1 MSDVKDLNE
10 AAERAHQAEPQ
21 ERSEPWAGYEAGMP
35 PPPTVPVPATDAST
49 PPRRSGW
56 IAALVALFAAML
68 LVGTLIG
75 MNVGTDGS
83 SSTGASGISTGAAST
98 GAAGSVVD
106 INTSAQLLGA
116 DGLRP
121 LGAGTGMILT
131 ADGQILTN
139 NHVVQGASSIH
150 ISITGQGAE
159 TATVVG
165 VDPTHDVA
173 LLKLD
178 NVSGLPTV
186 TTGDSSA
193 VQVGD
198 HVTVVGNAFGES
210 GPPTVSTGSVTAVHR
225 SITAHDPAGGSSEQL
240 SDVIEIN
247 ASVHPGDS
255 GGALLNADGQVV
267 GIITAGPSNSANAN
281 VGFAIPIN
289 AALEI
294 VDQIRAG
301 HETSDILLGE
311 RGFIGV
317 AVRPLDAATAAQLGL
332 SDTAGVL
339 VTGVEPGS
347 PAAQAGISAPAV
359 IRAVDGRSVNSLDE
373 LGSAIHAK
381 TPGQLLEVTWVDQQG
396 AEHTA
401 VTTLTSGPA
410 V

>member
-1 MSDVKDLNE
+1 MNNANDLSE
-10 AAERAHQAEPQ
+10 QTDRVAPAVPRDG
-21 ERSEPWAGYEAGMP
+21 SEPWGGHDAGMP
-35 PPPTVPVPATDAST
+35 PPPTMPVPAQQALSR
-49 PPRRSGW
+49 PPRRAGW
-56 IAALVALFAAML
+56 IAGLVALLAAML

-75 MNVGTDGS
+75 LNVGTDGS
-83 SSTGASGISTGAAST
+83 SSTGASAGIKGGTSTGT
-98 GAAGSVVD
+98 TGSVVD

-139 NHVVQGASSIH
+139 NHVVQGASSIRV
-150 ISITGQGAE
+150 SITGHGSE

-173 LLKLD
+173 LLQLD

-193 VQVGD
+193 VEVGD
-198 HVTVVGNAFGES
+198 HVTVVGNAFGQD

-240 SDVIEIN
+240 SDVIQIN
-247 ASVHPGDS
+247 AGVHPGDS

-267 GIITAGPSNSANAN
+267 GIITAGPSNSANTN

-289 AALEI
+289 AALGI

-301 HETSDILLGE
+301 HETSDILLGD

-317 AVRPLDAATAAQLGL
+317 AVQTLDASTAAELGL
-332 SDTAGVL
+332 SDAAGVL

-347 PAAQAGISAPAV
+347 PAEQAGISAPAV
-359 IRAVDGRSVNSLDE
+359 IRAVDGRAVNSLDE
-373 LGSAIHAK
+373 LGNAIHAK
-381 TPGQLLEVTWVDQQG
+381 IPGEQLQVTWVDQQG
-396 AEHTA
+396 EHTA
-401 VTTLTSGPA
+401 MTTLTSGPA

>member
-1 MSDVKDLNE
+1 
-10 AAERAHQAEPQ
+10 
-21 ERSEPWAGYEAGMP
+21 MP
-35 PPPTVPVPATDAST
+35 PPPTAPLPRPRAPSR
-49 PPRRSGW
+49 PPRRNGW
-56 IAALVALFAAML
+56 IAALVALFATML
-68 LVGTLIG
+68 LLGTLIG
-75 MNVGTDGS
+75 MNVGTDT
-83 SSTGASGISTGAAST
+83 SSTAPSGAGTGAAST
-98 GAAGSVVD
+98 GTTGSVVD

-139 NHVVQGASSIH
+139 NHVVQGASGIRV
-150 ISITGQGAE
+150 SITGQGSE

-165 VDPTHDVA
+165 VDPAHDVA
-173 LLKLD
+173 LLQLD
-178 NVSGLPTV
+178 DLSGLPTV

-198 HVTVVGNAFGES
+198 HVTVVGNAFGQG

-240 SDVIEIN
+240 SDVIQIN

-267 GIITAGPSNSANAN
+267 GIITAGPSNNANAN

-289 AALEI
+289 AALGI

-317 AVRPLDAATAAQLGL
+317 AVEPLDPSTAAGLGL
-332 SDTAGVL
+332 SDPAGVL
-339 VTGVEPGS
+339 VSGVEPGS
-347 PAAQAGISAPAV
+347 PADQAGISAPAV
-359 IRAVDGRSVNSLDE
+359 IRAVDGHPVNSLDE

-381 TPGQLLEVTWVDQQG
+381 TPGQELQVTWVDQQG
-396 AEHTA
+396 EHTA
-401 VTTLTSGPA
+401 TTTLTSGPA